1 MIGDGRN
8 SIRRLGCQKGRVIM
22 KVGVVT
28 VLYNSTDVLEGF
40 FKSLSE
46 QANVTIK
53 LYVIDNS
60 PTDEGLQ
67 LSRRL
72 GMQHGIDTT
81 LIYNN
86 GNFGVAKGNNQG
98 IELALADGV
107 DYVVL
112 SNNDVEFNTPDMI
125 RGMIEDMSLAG
136 ARASV
141 PKMLYYGTR
150 KIWCAGGSISKLRAG
165 SPHRG
170 DLEEDVGQYDVSEFT
185 EYAPTCF
192 MILEREVFQ
201 DVGLMD
207 EDYFVYYDDTD
218 FVWRINRCNAPIL
231 YVPRFEL
238 FHKVS
243 FSTGGNESLFSLYYV
258 TRNRIFFARKNL
270 PVPYK
275 WIAVSYTIGAMV
287 VKSLSFDAT
296 QRSRVFKALV
306 DGLSTKFN
314 DAIKAR

>member
-1 MIGDGRN
+1 
-8 SIRRLGCQKGRVIM
+8 M

-40 FKSLSE
+40 FSSLS
-46 QANVTIK
+46 QQVDVTIK

-60 PTDEGLQ
+60 PTDEGFQ
-67 LSRRL
+67 LSRHL
-72 GMQHGIDTT
+72 AKQHGIDTT
-81 LIYNN
+81 LVYNN
-86 GNFGVAKGNNQG
+86 GNLGVAKGNNQG
-98 IELALADGV
+98 IELALADNV

-112 SNNDVEFNTPDMI
+112 SNNDIEFSNPAMI
-125 RGMIEDMSLAG
+125 NGMIADMSLVG
-136 ARASV
+136 ARAAV

-150 KIWCAGGSISKLRAG
+150 KIWCAGGSISKLRSG

-170 DLEEDVGQYDVSEFT
+170 DLEDDVGQYDVSEFT

-192 MILEREVFQ
+192 MILRRDVFQ

-218 FVWRINRCNAPIL
+218 FVWRMNKCNTPIL

-258 TRNRIFFARKNL
+258 TRNRLFFARKNL
-270 PVPYK
+270 PIPYR
-275 WIAVSYTIGAMV
+275 WIAVCYTIGAMGI
-287 VKSLSFDAT
+287 KSFKFDKM
-296 QRSRVFKALV
+296 QRSRVYKALV
-306 DGLSTKFN
+306 DGLKAEFEASTR
-314 DAIKAR
+314 AR